1 MTTRVR
7 AACVVLALAIAG
19 CTQQH
24 PQVGSAAP
32 AQRENGASA
41 RRAARAQVAER
52 ARRLDLLLGQIRVD
66 SRDDDALS
74 SLRIVGRDEGRV
86 PDFELRAAGG
96 EPYSSTALVGQ
107 QPFVAVFFATWC
119 DYCKDQLK
127 SLASALD
134 QVGPMVVIPVSA
146 DGSETWDRVPGYLAS
161 FGLHQ
166 PVVRA
171 HEYPKFSISYDPF
184 DTVPVLVIVG
194 RNGELVDYHLGY
206 DPADA
211 ARLVASLRLA
221 KNAGPLSL

>member
-1 MTTRVR
+1 M
-7 AACVVLALAIAG
+7 
-19 CTQQH
+19 
-24 PQVGSAAP
+24 
-32 AQRENGASA
+32 A

-52 ARRLDLLLGQIRVD
+52 ARRLELLLGQA
-66 SRDDDALS
+66 RDVEAFS

-86 PDFELRAAGG
+86 PDFELFAASG
-96 EPYSSTALVGQ
+96 EQYSSKALVGQ

-119 DYCKDQLK
+119 DYCSGQLQTL
-127 SLASALD
+127 SRALE

-146 DGSETWDRVPGYLAS
+146 DGSETWSRVPGYLAS
-161 FGLHQ
+161 FGIHQ

-171 HEYPKFSISYDPF
+171 HEYPRFAVSYDPF

-211 ARLVASLRLA
+211 ERLVTSLRVA
-221 KNAGPLSL
+221 KAAGPLTL